1 MKQINFIDEIIVD
14 CFAGG
19 GGWSTGIEQATG
31 EPVDIAVN
39 HDPDAILMHKTNH
52 PYTEHYQDDI
62 FMINPQTVTR
72 GRSVG
77 WAHFSP
83 DCKHFSKAKGK
94 KPVDKTIRGL
104 AWIALRWAGTVRP
117 RIISL
122 ENVTEFQTWGPL
134 NRQRHPLKKKR
145 GKTFE
150 KFIKQLQDMEYDVEW
165 RELTACDYG
174 APTTRTRFFLIARC
188 DGRPIVWPEATHG
201 PGLIPYR
208 SAAEIIDWSIPCPSI
223 FDRKKPLV
231 ENTLNRI
238 ARGLQ
243 KFVIDDPKPFILKY
257 YGGFYEGVGSK
268 ISEPLGTI
276 RTHDGMAL
284 ITPYIMQAFGG
295 FNTGAGRSADDPL
308 PTVTAKD
315 HNFLVTPYLAQ
326 YHSYDR
332 TARGQLITDP
342 LLTID
347 TSNRYAVIAPYMMHY
362 YGTSTGASIKDPVG
376 TITSR
381 GQHIA
386 QVQAFLQKY
395 KGGTKSEANGS
406 SFRINKNGGSGNYGN
421 RGNLE
426 EEEHSSAR
434 RNPADTRKEN
444 GKSSQERLSGSED
457 LLQGNGTPDSC
468 PSSCMDG
475 PAGRDSGKHGHQ
487 PQGREQD
494 EQLSEKLGDCNAQ
507 RESESRHIERTENI
521 SEFSEGSISEGKG
534 VESER
539 DVILDDSEGTKSITD
554 NSVSCHS
561 FAMKYYGCGT
571 GQSLNEPLDTI
582 VSKDRFGLVM
592 IYGEMYQIVDIG
604 MRMLTP
610 RELYNAQGFPP
621 DYIIDYDYA
630 GKAYPK
636 TAQVARCGNA
646 VPPPFATALVRANW
660 PERCEGKNIRTMKE
674 LKECITA

>member
-62 FMINPQTVTR
+62 WMINPQTVTR
-72 GRSVG
+72 GRPVG

-150 KFIKQLQDMEYDVEW
+150 KFIKQLQDLEYDVEW

-174 APTTRTRFFLIARC
+174 APTSRRRFFLIARC
-188 DGRPIVWPEATHG
+188 DGLPIVWPKATHG

-223 FDRKKPLV
+223 FERGNPTYTTTLGHKKPLV
-231 ENTLNRI
+231 ENTMNRI

-243 KFVIDDPKPFILKY
+243 KFVIDDPKPFILQQNK
-257 YGGFYEGVGSK
+257 
-268 ISEPLGTI
+268 
-276 RTHDGMAL
+276 DGML
-284 ITPYIMQAFGG
+284 TPYIAMIGQTG
-295 FNTGAGRSADDPL
+295 FSKDRSRSAEDPL
-308 PTVTAKD
+308 STIVTKQE
-315 HNFLVTPYLAQ
+315 HLLITPYLAQ
-326 YHSYDR
+326 YHSYDS
-332 TARGQLITDP
+332 TARGQSITDP

-362 YGTSTGASIKDPVG
+362 YGASTGAKVTDPVG
-376 TITSR
+376 TITAR

-386 QVQAFLQKY
+386 QVQAFL
-395 KGGTKSEANGS
+395 
-406 SFRINKNGGSGNYGN
+406 I
-421 RGNLE
+421 
-426 EEEHSSAR
+426 
-434 RNPADTRKEN
+434 
-444 GKSSQERLSGSED
+444 
-457 LLQGNGTPDSC
+457 
-468 PSSCMDG
+468 
-475 PAGRDSGKHGHQ
+475 
-487 PQGREQD
+487 
-494 EQLSEKLGDCNAQ
+494 
-507 RESESRHIERTENI
+507 
-521 SEFSEGSISEGKG
+521 
-534 VESER
+534 
-539 DVILDDSEGTKSITD
+539 
-554 NSVSCHS
+554 
-561 FAMKYYGCGT
+561 KYYGQGT

-592 IYGEMYQIVDIG
+592 IYGELYQICDIG

-621 DYIIDYDYA
+621 DYIIDYDYT

-646 VPPPFATALVRANW
+646 VPPPFAVALVRANW
-660 PERCEGKNIRTMKE
+660 PERCEGKNIKTMQE
-674 LKECITA
+674 LKESITA

>member
-62 FMINPQTVTR
+62 YMIDPQTVCR
-72 GRSVG
+72 GRAVG

-94 KPVDKTIRGL
+94 KPVDKKIRGL
-104 AWIALRWAGTVRP
+104 AWIALRWAGMVRP

-134 NRQRHPLKKKR
+134 NRQRRPLKKKK

-150 KFIKQLQDMEYDVEW
+150 KFIQQLRDLEYEVEW

-174 APTTRTRFFLIARC
+174 APTSRTRFFLIARC
-188 DGRPIVWPEATHG
+188 DGRPIVWPKATHG

-223 FDRKKPLV
+223 FDRKTPLV
-231 ENTLNRI
+231 ENTLKRI

-243 KFVIDDPKPFILKY
+243 KFVIDDPKPFIMQA
-257 YGGFYEGVGSK
+257 YGGGYEGS
-268 ISEPLGTI
+268 
-276 RTHDGMAL
+276 
-284 ITPYIMQAFGG
+284 
-295 FNTGAGRSADDPL
+295 GRSVDEPL

-315 HNFLVTPYLAQ
+315 HNYLVTPYIAQ
-326 YHSYDR
+326 YHSYDS
-332 TARGQLITDP
+332 TARGQMITDP

-362 YGTSTGASIKDPVG
+362 YGTSIGASIKDPVG

-386 QVQAFLQKY
+386 QVQAFL
-395 KGGTKSEANGS
+395 
-406 SFRINKNGGSGNYGN
+406 I
-421 RGNLE
+421 
-426 EEEHSSAR
+426 
-434 RNPADTRKEN
+434 
-444 GKSSQERLSGSED
+444 
-457 LLQGNGTPDSC
+457 
-468 PSSCMDG
+468 
-475 PAGRDSGKHGHQ
+475 
-487 PQGREQD
+487 
-494 EQLSEKLGDCNAQ
+494 
-507 RESESRHIERTENI
+507 
-521 SEFSEGSISEGKG
+521 
-534 VESER
+534 
-539 DVILDDSEGTKSITD
+539 
-554 NSVSCHS
+554 
-561 FAMKYYGCGT
+561 KYYGQGT
-571 GQSLNEPLDTI
+571 GQSLNEPLDTV

-592 IYGEMYQIVDIG
+592 IYGELYQIYDIG

-610 RELYNAQGFPP
+610 RELYLAQGFPV
-621 DYIIDYDYA
+621 DYIIDHDYT
-630 GKAYPK
+630 GKTYVK
-636 TAQVARCGNA
+636 KKQVARCGNA
-646 VPPPFATALVRANW
+646 VPPPFAVALVRANW
-660 PERCEGKNIRTMKE
+660 SERCEGKNIRTMQE
-674 LKECITA
+674 LKQSITA

>member
-1 MKQINFIDEIIVD
+1 MKQINFIDELIVD

-31 EPVDIAVN
+31 APVDIAVN
-39 HDPDAILMHKTNH
+39 HDSDAILMHKTNH
-52 PYTEHYQDDI
+52 PYTEHYQEDI
-62 FMINPQTVTR
+62 FMIDPQKVTR
-72 GRSVG
+72 GRPVG

-134 NRQRHPLKKKR
+134 NRQHRPVKSKK
-145 GKTFE
+145 GQTFE
-150 KFIKQLQDMEYDVEW
+150 KFIKQLQDLEYDVEW
-165 RELTACDYG
+165 QELTACDYG

-188 DGRPIVWPEATHG
+188 DGNPIVWPKKTHG

-243 KFVIDDPKPFILKY
+243 KFVIDDPKPFIMQA
-257 YGGFYEGVGSK
+257 YGGGY
-268 ISEPLGTI
+268 
-276 RTHDGMAL
+276 
-284 ITPYIMQAFGG
+284 
-295 FNTGAGRSADDPL
+295 TGAGRTVEEPL
-308 PTVTAKD
+308 PTVTAQD
-315 HNFLVTPYLAQ
+315 HNYLVTPFLAQ
-326 YHSYDR
+326 YHSYDNS
-332 TARGQLITDP
+332 ARGQSVKDP
-342 LLTID
+342 LATID

-362 YGTSTGASIKDPVG
+362 YGTSIGAKVTDPVG
-376 TITSR
+376 TITSL

-386 QVQAFLQKY
+386 HIQAFL
-395 KGGTKSEANGS
+395 
-406 SFRINKNGGSGNYGN
+406 
-421 RGNLE
+421 
-426 EEEHSSAR
+426 
-434 RNPADTRKEN
+434 
-444 GKSSQERLSGSED
+444 
-457 LLQGNGTPDSC
+457 
-468 PSSCMDG
+468 
-475 PAGRDSGKHGHQ
+475 
-487 PQGREQD
+487 
-494 EQLSEKLGDCNAQ
+494 
-507 RESESRHIERTENI
+507 
-521 SEFSEGSISEGKG
+521 
-534 VESER
+534 V
-539 DVILDDSEGTKSITD
+539 
-554 NSVSCHS
+554 
-561 FAMKYYGCGT
+561 KYYGCGI

-582 VSKDRFGLVM
+582 VTKDRFGLVM
-592 IYGEMYQIVDIG
+592 IYGEPYQIVDIG

-621 DYIIDYDYA
+621 DYIIDYDYT

-660 PERCEGKNIRTMKE
+660 PEKCEGKNIHTMKQ
-674 LKECITA
+674 LKESITA

>member
-31 EPVDIAVN
+31 APVDIAVN

-72 GRSVG
+72 GRAVG

-134 NRQRHPLKKKR
+134 NRQRHPLKKKK

-150 KFIKQLQDMEYDVEW
+150 KFIKQLQDLEYDVEW

-188 DGRPIVWPEATHG
+188 DGRPIVWPKATHG

-243 KFVIDDPKPFILKY
+243 KFVVDDPKPFIIQVNHS
-257 YGGFYEGVGSK
+257 GDGFRGQSTD
-268 ISEPLGTI
+268 EPLTTVTAKNGYAI
-276 RTHDGMAL
+276 V
-284 ITPYIMQAFGG
+284 TPYIMQAFGG
-295 FNTGAGRSADDPL
+295 FNTGAGRSADEPL

-326 YHSYDR
+326 YHSYDS
-332 TARGQLITDP
+332 TARGQSITDP

-362 YGTSTGASIKDPVG
+362 YGASTGAKVTDPVG
-376 TITSR
+376 TITSK

-386 QVQAFLQKY
+386 QVQAFL
-395 KGGTKSEANGS
+395 
-406 SFRINKNGGSGNYGN
+406 I
-421 RGNLE
+421 
-426 EEEHSSAR
+426 
-434 RNPADTRKEN
+434 
-444 GKSSQERLSGSED
+444 
-457 LLQGNGTPDSC
+457 
-468 PSSCMDG
+468 
-475 PAGRDSGKHGHQ
+475 
-487 PQGREQD
+487 
-494 EQLSEKLGDCNAQ
+494 
-507 RESESRHIERTENI
+507 
-521 SEFSEGSISEGKG
+521 
-534 VESER
+534 
-539 DVILDDSEGTKSITD
+539 
-554 NSVSCHS
+554 
-561 FAMKYYGCGT
+561 KYYGSGT

-621 DYIIDYDYA
+621 DYIIDYDYT

-660 PERCEGKNIRTMKE
+660 PERCEGKNIRTMQE
-674 LKECITA
+674 LRDCITA